1 MEPLTDEDPGRLGP
15 YRVHARLGA
24 GGMGRVYLGFSP
36 AGRAVALKVLHAE
49 RARDP
54 AFRARFWREVAAV
67 RQVGGAY
74 TAPVLDAGTEEGRHW
89 LATIFV
95 AGPSLL
101 ELVCTDGPL
110 PLPAAWRL
118 AGGLVEALAA
128 VHACGLVH
136 RDLKPANVLLALDG
150 PRVID
155 FGLSRVVDSQPTL
168 SGLVSG
174 TPGFM
179 SPEQAKGEPVGP
191 ASDVFSLGS
200 LLAFASTGS
209 GPFGMGSAATIMDRI
224 VYGQP
229 DLAGMPE
236 SLRPLAAACLA
247 RDQASRP
254 GLAELMAAIAP
265 HVPGAAAGPPASFWP
280 EPVARAIQSHQASLG
295 AVTVAG
301 GPDPVPGDA
310 RGPVR
315 GDGPGAV
322 PGDGPGAGPVPGDD
336 PGLAAGHPD
345 DVPEDVIEGRVVPG
359 RVVGGLVVPVSST
372 EGRGALGMAAEDGEA
387 LRIVA
392 EGREAL
398 GIVAEVREPARRGRK
413 RVLDR
418 RQAMSL
424 LACAAVAAVG
434 TILAV
439 NRATAPP
446 AGQARP
452 GAPRAAHAQGGQR
465 VASPS
470 GQPAVAPG
478 AQPPAQGTAQP
489 TVPQAS
495 VGGTASPPAPP
506 AVPPGLMGRA
516 AHAHGNP
523 SPPGDDAGDG

>member
-1 MEPLTDEDPGRLGP
+1 
-15 YRVHARLGA
+15 
-24 GGMGRVYLGFSP
+24 MGRVYLGFSP

-67 RQVGGAY
+67 RRVSGAY

-89 LATIFV
+89 LATVFV

-101 ELVCTDGPL
+101 ELVRTEGPL

-118 AGGLVEALAA
+118 AGGLVEALTA

-136 RDLKPANVLLALDG
+136 RDLKPANVLLAMDG

-155 FGLSRVVDSQPTL
+155 FGLSRVVGNQAPSL

-209 GPFGMGSAATIMDRI
+209 GPFGMGSSVTIMDRI
-224 VYGQP
+224 VHGRP
-229 DLAGMPE
+229 DLADVPE
-236 SLRPLAAACLA
+236 SLRPLAEACLA

-265 HVPGAAAGPPASFWP
+265 HGPGAAAGPPASFWP
-280 EPVARAIQSHQASLG
+280 DPVARAIQSHQASLG
-295 AVTVAG
+295 AGTVAG
-301 GPDPVPGDA
+301 GPDPVPGD
-310 RGPVR
+310 
-315 GDGPGAV
+315 
-322 PGDGPGAGPVPGDD
+322 D
-336 PGLAAGHPD
+336 PGLAAGCLDH
-345 DVPEDVIEGRVVPG
+345 VPEDVIVGRVIPG
-359 RVVGGLVVPVSST
+359 RVVGGLVVPVS
-372 EGRGALGMAAEDGEA
+372 GA
-387 LRIVA
+387 VS
-392 EGREAL
+392 REAL
-398 GIVAEVREPARRGRK
+398 GMVAGDREALGMVAEGLGAARRGRK

-424 LACAAVAAVG
+424 IACAAVAAVG
-434 TILAV
+434 TLVAV
-439 NRATAPP
+439 NRATTPPPPP
-446 AGQARP
+446 ASQARP
-452 GAPRAAHAQGGQR
+452 GAPRAAHAQGGQG
-465 VASPS
+465 APSPS
-470 GQPAVAPG
+470 GQPAVAPT
-478 AQPPAQGTAQP
+478 AQPTAQDKAQP

-495 VGGTASPPAPP
+495 VGGTASAPP
-506 AVPPGLMGRA
+506 AVPPGLLRRA
-516 AHAHGNP
+516 AHAQGNP
-523 SPPGDDAGDG
+523 TPPGLAK

>member
-67 RQVGGAY
+67 RQVSGAY

-89 LATIFV
+89 LATVFV

-101 ELVCTDGPL
+101 DLVRTDGPL

-118 AGGLVEALAA
+118 AGGLVEALTT

-155 FGLSRVVDSQPTL
+155 FGLSRVVNSQPTL

-179 SPEQAKGEPVGP
+179 SPEQARGEPVGP

-200 LLAFASTGS
+200 LLTFASTGS
-209 GPFGMGSAATIMDRI
+209 GPFGLGSPVTIMDRI
-224 VYGQP
+224 VHGQP
-229 DLAGMPE
+229 DLAGLPE
-236 SLRPLAAACLA
+236 SLRPLAGACLA

-265 HVPGAAAGPPASFWP
+265 HVPEAAAGPPASFWP
-280 EPVARAIQSHQASLG
+280 DPVARAIQSHQASLG
-295 AVTVAG
+295 AGTVAG
-301 GPDPVPGDA
+301 GPDPVPGDDP
-310 RGPVR
+310 GPAAGRPDHV
-315 GDGPGAV
+315 PGEVAAGRPDDV
-322 PGDGPGAGPVPGDD
+322 PGDG
-336 PGLAAGHPD
+336 AAGRLED
-345 DVPEDVIEGRVVPG
+345 DDVIEGRVVPG
-359 RVVGGLVVPVSST
+359 RVVGGLVVPVSSAD
-372 EGRGALGMAAEDGEA
+372 GRGALGMAAEGGEA
-387 LRIVA
+387 LGMAA
-392 EGREAL
+392 ERREAL

-452 GAPRAAHAQGGQR
+452 GAPRAAQGGQR

-523 SPPGDDAGDG
+523 SPPGDDAGDD